1 MRFCLLAVWLAAGLI
16 GGCARKPL
24 DTVLGGSGPTLDPVA
39 FFSGHTHSGGV
50 IESRSGAPTE
60 WIVTDSLGAQDAT
73 GRLRMVQH
81 LAFQD
86 GTTQERTWTMWRSG
100 PHLFMATANDMVGSA
115 TGQSNGRIFH
125 WQWVLARAPGNALSN
140 VTMEQWMYQ
149 MDDDSLLIRTSVS
162 KFGFILAEVTEQFKR
177 TRKD

>member
-1 MRFCLLAVWLAAGLI
+1 MRFCLLALWLTASLTAG
-16 GGCARKPL
+16 CVRKPL
-24 DTVLGGSGPTLDPVA
+24 EAMPVGSGPSLDPMT
-39 FFSGHTHSGGV
+39 FFHGRTHSGGV

-60 WIVTDSLGAQDAT
+60 WIVTDSHGVKDGA

-81 LAFQD
+81 LSFQD
-86 GTTQERTWTMWRSG
+86 GTTQERTWSMWRSG